1 MNETNGRPRVG
12 LALGGGVVRGLAH
25 IGVLAAL
32 EEAAIPIDM
41 VAGTSVGA
49 VVGAL
54 YAAGMSAAELEYV
67 AGKIRWRDLARPVW
81 PRRGLLSFAPLE
93 HTFVRLLG
101 DITFADL
108 ARPFAAV
115 CTDMRTGRQVV
126 INSGRVAAA
135 VRASASVPVAVEPLE
150 QEPYLLADGVL
161 VNNTPASVVRE
172 LGADYVIGVDIL
184 APDFLRSG
192 GPLGIGVMALEIAF
206 ANSGAC
212 QAQSDCYI
220 APRLGGFTY
229 VLFSEMET
237 FIRHGREA
245 TAAALPQ
252 IRRALS
258 L

>member
-1 MNETNGRPRVG
+1 MNESNGRPRVG
-12 LALGGGVVRGLAH
+12 IALGGGVVRGLAH
-25 IGVLAAL
+25 IGVLAEL
-32 EEAAIPIDM
+32 DEAGIPIDV

-54 YAAGMSAAELEYV
+54 FAAGMSAAELEYI

-81 PRRGLLSFAPLE
+81 PRQGLLSFEPLE
-93 HTFVRLLG
+93 RTLVRLLG
-101 DITFADL
+101 DVTFADL

-115 CTDMRTGRQVV
+115 CTDMRTGRQVA
-126 INSGRVAAA
+126 IHEGRVAAA

-161 VNNTPASVVRE
+161 VNNTPATVVRA

-184 APDFLRSG
+184 APDFLRG
-192 GPLGIGVMALEIAF
+192 GGVLGIGIMALEIAF
-206 ANSGAC
+206 ANSGGCRAE
-212 QAQSDCYI
+212 SDCLI
-220 APRLGGFTY
+220 APRLGGLTY
-229 VLFSEMET
+229 ILFNELET

-245 TAAALPQ
+245 AAAALPQ
-252 IRRALS
+252 IRQALA

>member
-12 LALGGGVVRGLAH
+12 IALGGGVVRGLAH

-32 EEAAIPIDM
+32 EQARIPIDV

-54 YAAGMSAAELEYV
+54 YAAGMSAAEMEYV

-81 PRRGLLSFAPLE
+81 PSRGLLTFEPLE
-93 HTFVRLLG
+93 RTFVRLLG
-101 DITFADL
+101 DITFAEL
-108 ARPFAAV
+108 VRPFAAV

-126 INSGRVAAA
+126 IHEGRVAAA

-150 QEPYLLADGVL
+150 YEPYLLADGVL
-161 VNNTPASVVRE
+161 VNNTPASVVRA

-184 APDFLRSG
+184 APDFMRG
-192 GPLGIGVMALEIAF
+192 GGLLGIGVMALEIAF
-206 ANSGAC
+206 ANSSSCRAE
-212 QAQSDCYI
+212 SDCYI
-220 APRLGGFTY
+220 APRLGGLTY
-229 VLFSEMET
+229 VLFNEMET

-245 TAAALPQ
+245 AFEALPE
-252 IRRALS
+252 IRQALG